1 MEMYKRIFVIVLDSL
16 GIGAMPDAARFAD
29 EGADTFGHILEKTKT
44 LNIPKSSQAWVSE
57 LKVRRRYERRRVS
70 RGALHADAGSEQRK
84 RYDDRTLGDD
94 GD

>member
-1 MEMYKRIFVIVLDSL
+1 MGAYKRIFVIVLDSL

-29 EGADTFGHILEKTKT
+29 EGVRTYFGENK
-44 LNIPKSSQAWVSE
+44 NFEYSESSQAWVSE

>member
-1 MEMYKRIFVIVLDSL
+1 
-16 GIGAMPDAARFAD
+16 MPDAARFAD

-44 LNIPKSSQAWVSE
+44 LNITESSQAWVSE

>member
-29 EGADTFGHILEKTKT
+29 EGADTFGHILEKTK
-44 LNIPKSSQAWVSE
+44 LEYSESSAAWVSE
-57 LKVRRRYERRRVS
+57 LKVRRRYESCRVS

-84 RYDDRTLGDD
+84 RYDDPDTGR
-94 GD
+94 